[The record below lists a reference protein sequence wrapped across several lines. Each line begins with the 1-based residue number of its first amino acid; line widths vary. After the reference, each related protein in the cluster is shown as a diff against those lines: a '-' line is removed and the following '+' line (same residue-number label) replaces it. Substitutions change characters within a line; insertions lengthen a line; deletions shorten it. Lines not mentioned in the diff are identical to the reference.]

1 MTILKRIRSWEG
13 LLFALLSVI
22 VTFNVTST
30 VDFVSVGNLEN
41 LLQLHI
47 EQAIVALVMTLL
59 IVNGEIDLS
68 VASVMGMAACVMAQ
82 LVDSGIPIGWAVT
95 AALLVSLLAGIFNGF
110 CVAYVGLPSFLV
122 TLATL
127 ISFRGVSR
135 ILLEDRAVGGFPD
148 WFSAIGQ
155 TAVWGPFTASILIF
169 FLLFVMV
176 AVVLQRSAFG
186 RLIYMIGSNVQA
198 ARFSG
203 VRVQRVKLMLF
214 AITSLVAG
222 LAGLLYAARLGSV
235 RGDTATGFELDI
247 ITMVLLGGVSIAGGS
262 GSIFGVGLSI
272 LVILNLRDAM
282 GLADVVGVTQT
293 SVIGALLILSALLP
307 NVLGRLKERW
317 RSTEVMKKQRI

>member
-22 VTFNVTST
+22 VTFNITST

-82 LVDSGIPIGWAVT
+82 LVNSGIPIGWAGT

-176 AVVLQRSAFG
+176 AVALQRSAFG

-214 AITSLVAG
+214 ATTSLVAG